1 MIYRNGDRLCNCTL
15 LQKCG
20 SGSYGEV
27 WLAEDAIGTR
37 VALKIIANHGS
48 YSERELAGLR
58 NYRECNHPNL
68 LKIRYVEITEDRI
81 CCTMDAADDLNRGEG
96 EYLPDTLAN
105 RLQRSGRMD
114 GREIALMLDGLL
126 AGLEELHRRKLV
138 HRDIKPDNILW
149 VNGRPTLADAGLI
162 APDGRGSLVGTPGF
176 LSPKLMAGHGA
187 ADASDDFYALG
198 KVIYCALTGLPVRE
212 YPGLPEEMTISVD
225 AGLNRALR
233 ESCTHP
239 VYSAAEFRRLLQGEQ
254 DQFGGRNEPRRPGRK
269 SFCAGICSLG
279 KVAAWGI
286 LLFLIVGSLLAG
298 LLLWGRVRE
307 MEQRHIPE
315 PVPAMSESELH
326 ARLKEAEEELARSQE
341 KIAEAQRQHQEFLEK
356 MQERKAKWE
365 KKLKFSASD
374 SPRTGTPGP
383 AVTEESV
390 PAPERSAGNVALQK
404 PVVAEESFPAPARSA
419 GNVALQKPV
428 VAEESVPAGEKP
440 YSVTKEMETQK
451 DPDRELQKEVQK
463 LAVEQFR
470 KLGFFS
476 EGGRLLPVL
485 LEYELLTADQISDL
499 LLKGSGNP
507 RLQTKTAG
515 MKGSRAPSPLEQ
527 ELARICSRFFYP
539 DFDPDVVKRR
549 QNYWRGASGTNA
561 GKQNA
566 MLTDDPVMQA
576 VALDA
581 LIRSGINRILVNGK
595 LPQEEKELLRS
606 LLLMRYSL
614 LDPGRARL
622 YFD

>member
-1 MIYRNGDRLCNCTL
+1 M
-15 LQKCG
+15 
-20 SGSYGEV
+20 V
-27 WLAEDAIGTR
+27 
-37 VALKIIANHGS
+37 
-48 YSERELAGLR
+48 
-58 NYRECNHPNL
+58 
-68 LKIRYVEITEDRI
+68 
-81 CCTMDAADDLNRGEG
+81 
-96 EYLPDTLAN
+96 
-105 RLQRSGRMD
+105 
-114 GREIALMLDGLL
+114 
-126 AGLEELHRRKLV
+126 
-138 HRDIKPDNILW
+138 
-149 VNGRPTLADAGLI
+149 
-162 APDGRGSLVGTPGF
+162 
-176 LSPKLMAGHGA
+176 
-187 ADASDDFYALG
+187 
-198 KVIYCALTGLPVRE
+198 
-212 YPGLPEEMTISVD
+212 
-225 AGLNRALR
+225 
-233 ESCTHP
+233 
-239 VYSAAEFRRLLQGEQ
+239 
-254 DQFGGRNEPRRPGRK
+254 
-269 SFCAGICSLG
+269 
-279 KVAAWGI
+279 
-286 LLFLIVGSLLAG
+286 
-298 LLLWGRVRE
+298 
-307 MEQRHIPE
+307 
-315 PVPAMSESELH
+315 
-326 ARLKEAEEELARSQE
+326 AEESFPAPARS
-341 KIAEAQRQHQEFLEK
+341 AGNVARQK
-356 MQERKAKWE
+356 
-365 KKLKFSASD
+365 
-374 SPRTGTPGP
+374 P
-383 AVTEESV
+383 AVAEESF
-390 PAPERSAGNVALQK
+390 PAPARSAGNVALQN

-419 GNVALQKPV
+419 GNVARQKPV

-476 EGGRLLPVL
+476 DGGRLLPVL

-515 MKGSRAPSPLEQ
+515 MRGRRAPSPLEQ

>member
-1 MIYRNGDRLCNCTL
+1 M
-15 LQKCG
+15 
-20 SGSYGEV
+20 
-27 WLAEDAIGTR
+27 
-37 VALKIIANHGS
+37 
-48 YSERELAGLR
+48 
-58 NYRECNHPNL
+58 
-68 LKIRYVEITEDRI
+68 
-81 CCTMDAADDLNRGEG
+81 
-96 EYLPDTLAN
+96 
-105 RLQRSGRMD
+105 
-114 GREIALMLDGLL
+114 
-126 AGLEELHRRKLV
+126 
-138 HRDIKPDNILW
+138 
-149 VNGRPTLADAGLI
+149 
-162 APDGRGSLVGTPGF
+162 
-176 LSPKLMAGHGA
+176 
-187 ADASDDFYALG
+187 
-198 KVIYCALTGLPVRE
+198 
-212 YPGLPEEMTISVD
+212 
-225 AGLNRALR
+225 
-233 ESCTHP
+233 
-239 VYSAAEFRRLLQGEQ
+239 
-254 DQFGGRNEPRRPGRK
+254 
-269 SFCAGICSLG
+269 
-279 KVAAWGI
+279 
-286 LLFLIVGSLLAG
+286 
-298 LLLWGRVRE
+298 
-307 MEQRHIPE
+307 
-315 PVPAMSESELH
+315 
-326 ARLKEAEEELARSQE
+326 
-341 KIAEAQRQHQEFLEK
+341 
-356 MQERKAKWE
+356 
-365 KKLKFSASD
+365 
-374 SPRTGTPGP
+374 
-383 AVTEESV
+383 
-390 PAPERSAGNVALQK
+390 
-404 PVVAEESFPAPARSA
+404 
-419 GNVALQKPV
+419 

-476 EGGRLLPVL
+476 DGGRLLPVL

-515 MKGSRAPSPLEQ
+515 MRGRRAPSPLEQ